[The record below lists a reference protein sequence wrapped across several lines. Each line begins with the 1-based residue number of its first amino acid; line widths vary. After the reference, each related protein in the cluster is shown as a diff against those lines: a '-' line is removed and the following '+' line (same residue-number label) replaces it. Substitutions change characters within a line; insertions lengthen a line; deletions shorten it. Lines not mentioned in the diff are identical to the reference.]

1 MRKEDLREYISLKRE
16 ADICESELKTLR
28 KRAEE
33 EKTLARKI
41 NPLRQRALKM
51 RKLSLDKASEIEG
64 FISSCPDSYMR
75 QILFL
80 RYIKGYSWDK
90 VAYKAGGRN
99 KGDTVRKMAER
110 YVMKTDKRGK

>member
-1 MRKEDLREYISLKRE
+1 MRKEELREYISLERE
-16 ADICESELKTLR
+16 ADICEGELKALR

-33 EKTLARKI
+33 EKSLARKI
-41 NPLRQRALKM
+41 NPLRQRVLKM
-51 RKLSLDKASEIEG
+51 RKLSLEKASEIES

-80 RYIKGYSWDK
+80 RYIKGFSWEK

-110 YVMKTDKRGK
+110 YIERSEKRK